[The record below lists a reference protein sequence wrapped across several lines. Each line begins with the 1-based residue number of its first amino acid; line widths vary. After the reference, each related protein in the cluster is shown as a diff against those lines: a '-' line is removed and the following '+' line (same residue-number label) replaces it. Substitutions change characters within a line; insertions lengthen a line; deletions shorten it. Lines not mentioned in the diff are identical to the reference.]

1 MRSKDEHERC
11 TVADD
16 SGLELAQAVLASQP
30 FSVLLG
36 TRITAFGDGGAT
48 LELDVR
54 DELLQQNGYVHG
66 GVLSYAADNA
76 LTFAAGS
83 AVGPAVLTSGFSI
96 EYLRPASGPLLRARA
111 ETLRVGRARVVC
123 RCDLSSVG
131 PEGEGSLCAVA
142 QGTITV
148 ADRPQGA
155 GPAA

>member
-1 MRSKDEHERC
+1 M
-11 TVADD
+11 ADD
-16 SGLELAQAVLASQP
+16 SGLELARAVLSSQP

-48 LELDVR
+48 LEVDVR

-83 AVGPAVLTSGFSI
+83 TAGPAVLTSGFSI

-111 ETLRVGRARVVC
+111 ETLRAGRARVVC

-131 PEGEGSLCAVA
+131 PAGEETLCAVA
-142 QGTITV
+142 QGTIAV
-148 ADRPQGA
+148 AGRSDGL
-155 GPAA
+155 GPAT